1 LLCCLALELLL
12 SRQRMLLPILTMQ
25 SGSQACLC
33 IHATCFSLSCLCQ
46 HDAMAVRQDR
56 LDVELQYDIEA
67 ALWDGEYVTV
77 SPFEEVPAFGDAT
90 DSQSMDID
98 AALNDVFG

>member
-1 LLCCLALELLL
+1 
-12 SRQRMLLPILTMQ
+12 
-25 SGSQACLC
+25 
-33 IHATCFSLSCLCQ
+33 
-46 HDAMAVRQDR
+46 MAVRQDR

-90 DSQSMDID
+90 DSQSMDVD